1 MGLRTDKGIDLKH
14 VQENS
19 GFEFDTNRLNYLKD
33 LRFISLKNNKLRLLL
48 KGKLVLDKVI
58 QEILI

>member
-14 VQENS
+14 VQENT
-19 GFEFDTNRLNYLKD
+19 GYEINMNKLNYLKD
-33 LRFISLKNNKLRLLL
+33 FNFISLKNNNLRLLS

-58 QEILI
+58 QEILV

>member
-14 VQENS
+14 VQENT
-19 GFEFDTNRLNYLKD
+19 GYEINMNKLNYLKD
-33 LRFISLKNNKLRLLL
+33 FKFISLKNNNLRLLS

-58 QEILI
+58 QEILV

>member
-14 VQENS
+14 VQENT
-19 GFEFDTNRLNYLKD
+19 GYEINMNKLNYLKD
-33 LRFISLKNNKLRLLL
+33 FKFISLKKNNLRLLS

-58 QEILI
+58 QEILV